1 MRKKIVGF
9 RYRSTQP
16 TGVTHLCWFICQM
29 STEIRFRFY
38 IVACIVFCYHLGVCR
53 GHRNG
58 GIEMLKY
65 IKRGLI
71 VCMLALVFV
80 VLAYLLGV
88 KTYDTPKKEKTQVY
102 ETDWTILRS
111 TKTQRL
117 SQFKSTL
124 EKVEQSGGGEVIFE
138 GGKGFVLFRV
148 RKDGTLVA
156 MVPVFASILH
166 ISSRTLF
173 RLILLSKRY
182 YTIRLTSW
190 DKEQLEQIA
199 PFHNVSEREVPISE
213 NRPTYIP

>member
-1 MRKKIVGF
+1 
-9 RYRSTQP
+9 
-16 TGVTHLCWFICQM
+16 
-29 STEIRFRFY
+29 
-38 IVACIVFCYHLGVCR
+38 
-53 GHRNG
+53 
-58 GIEMLKY
+58 MLKY

-71 VCMLALVFV
+71 VCMLALVFL

-88 KTYDTPKKEKTQVY
+88 KTYDAPKKEKTQVY

-124 EKVEQSGGGEVIFE
+124 EKVQESGGGEVIFE

-148 RKDGTLVA
+148 HRDGNLVA
-156 MVPVFASILH
+156 MVPAFASVLH
-166 ISSRTLF
+166 ISSRTPA

-199 PFHNVSEREVPISE
+199 PSPQMYQSGKSHIRKQTHIYSLRQTWERIYPLLLS
-213 NRPTYIP
+213 

>member
-1 MRKKIVGF
+1 
-9 RYRSTQP
+9 
-16 TGVTHLCWFICQM
+16 
-29 STEIRFRFY
+29 
-38 IVACIVFCYHLGVCR
+38 
-53 GHRNG
+53 
-58 GIEMLKY
+58 MLKY

-71 VCMLALVFV
+71 VCMLAVVFL
-80 VLAYLLGV
+80 VLAYLLAV
-88 KTYDTPKKEKTQVY
+88 KTYDAPKKEKTQGY

-124 EKVEQSGGGEVIFE
+124 EKVQESGGGEVIFE

-148 RKDGTLVA
+148 HRDGNLVA
-156 MVPVFASILH
+156 MVPAFASVLH
-166 ISSRTLF
+166 ISSRTPA

-199 PFHNVSEREVPISE
+199 PFHNVSERKVPYPKTDPHIFLDG
-213 NRPTYIP
+213 RH

>member
-1 MRKKIVGF
+1 MF
-9 RYRSTQP
+9 
-16 TGVTHLCWFICQM
+16 
-29 STEIRFRFY
+29 
-38 IVACIVFCYHLGVCR
+38 
-53 GHRNG
+53 
-58 GIEMLKY
+58 KY

-71 VCMLALVFV
+71 VCMLALVFL

-88 KTYDTPKKEKTQVY
+88 KTYDAPKKEKTQVY

-117 SQFKSTL
+117 SRFKSTL
-124 EKVEQSGGGEVIFE
+124 EKLQQFGGGEVIFE

-148 RKDGTLVA
+148 RADGSLVA
-156 MVPVFASILH
+156 KVPVFASVTH

-190 DKEQLEQIA
+190 DKERLDQIA
-199 PFHNVSEREVPISE
+199 SLHDAPEREVPYPKTDPHIFREANLGTDISAAAE
-213 NRPTYIP
+213 LTEAVLTKVFHLKKGSLNIYAGDYREFRSSAPLSQ

>member
-1 MRKKIVGF
+1 
-9 RYRSTQP
+9 
-16 TGVTHLCWFICQM
+16 
-29 STEIRFRFY
+29 
-38 IVACIVFCYHLGVCR
+38 
-53 GHRNG
+53 
-58 GIEMLKY
+58 MLKY

-71 VCMLALVFV
+71 VCVLALVFL

-88 KTYDTPKKEKTQVY
+88 KTYDAPKKEKTQVY
-102 ETDWTILRS
+102 ETDWTLLRT
-111 TKTQRL
+111 TKVQRL
-117 SQFKSTL
+117 SYFQSTL
-124 EKVEQSGGGEVIFE
+124 EEVQQSGGGEVIFE

-199 PFHNVSEREVPISE
+199 PFHNVSEREVPYPKTDPHIFREADLGTDTSAAAE
-213 NRPTYIP
+213 LTEAVLTKVFHLKKSRRTIYAGDYREFRSSAPLSQ